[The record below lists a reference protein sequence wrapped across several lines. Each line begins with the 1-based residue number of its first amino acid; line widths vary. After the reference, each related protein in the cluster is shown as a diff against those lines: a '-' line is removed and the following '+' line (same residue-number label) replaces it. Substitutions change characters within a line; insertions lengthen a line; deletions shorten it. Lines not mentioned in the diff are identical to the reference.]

1 MASFAF
7 FHEPEILTNPIAF
20 NARQSL
26 TTCII
31 MMKATKEKDRQ
42 SFEYVEVEGNMFKL
56 EHVVGDGNC
65 FFYSISK
72 SPYVSANHTELRFML
87 VDYICI

>member
-56 EHVVGDGNC
+56 EHVVGDGNW
-65 FFYSISK
+65 FFT
-72 SPYVSANHTELRFML
+72 PYKVAVRKREPYGALIYVGGLH
-87 VDYICI
+87 